1 LLQNTAECIFCYL
14 VERFKILLEI
24 QKKLKMNLAIIN
36 YNAGNVQSVLFA
48 LERLG
53 ISATLTDDLE
63 EIAAA
68 DKVIFPGVGEA
79 STTMQRLRERNL
91 DALIPSLKQPVL
103 GICLGMQ
110 LLCTHSEENDTE
122 CLGVFPDKVVKFE
135 PKLKVPHVGWNS
147 IYGLQNPLFDAK
159 LEGEYVYFVH
169 SYYVE
174 KGEYTIAEC
183 DYITPFSAAIRKD
196 NFFATQ
202 FHPEKS
208 GTVGASILKKFL
220 EAI

>member
-1 LLQNTAECIFCYL
+1 MSLQIKRKE
-14 VERFKILLEI
+14 
-24 QKKLKMNLAIIN
+24 KMNIAIID
-36 YNAGNVQSVLFA
+36 YNSGNVQSVLFA

-53 ISATLTDDLE
+53 ITANLTDNLE
-63 EIAAA
+63 AIATA

-79 STTMQRLRERNL
+79 STTMKKLRERGL
-91 DALIPSLKQPVL
+91 DGLIPYLKQPVL

-110 LLCTHSEENDTE
+110 LLCDYSQENDTK
-122 CLGVFPDKVVKFE
+122 CLGVFPQKVLKFE

-147 IYGLQNPLFDAK
+147 IYRLQNPLFDTE
-159 LEGEYVYFVH
+159 LEGEHVYFVH

-174 KGEYTIAEC
+174 KGDYTIAEC
-183 DYITPFSAAIRKD
+183 DYITPFSAAIRKG

-208 GTVGASILKKFL
+208 GKVGEKILKNFL
-220 EAI
+220 EV